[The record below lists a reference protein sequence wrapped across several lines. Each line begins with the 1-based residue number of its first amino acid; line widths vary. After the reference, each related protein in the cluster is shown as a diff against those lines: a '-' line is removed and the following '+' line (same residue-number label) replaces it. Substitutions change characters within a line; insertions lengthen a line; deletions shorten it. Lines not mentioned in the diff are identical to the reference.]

1 MCRIEAPEQREGNA
15 VDQNSD
21 NQILNDDSLD
31 KVSGGK
37 GEIYSDGTRCPAC
50 GSSTY
55 YTPSFFI
62 CDDCGFKLDR

>member
-1 MCRIEAPEQREGNA
+1 M
-15 VDQNSD
+15 DQNSD
-21 NQILNDDSLD
+21 NQILNDNSLD

-50 GSSTY
+50 GSSSTY

-62 CDDCGFKLDR
+62 CDDCGFKLDC